1 MFNTD
6 PFFDDPMSNT
16 TDSKNPQIVYSCTSK
31 RTVEGELFIRQHVF
45 DYIISG
51 TSEVFFEGKSY
62 LHQAGEVRFARRN
75 RLSKFTK
82 IPPPG
87 GEYQSVSVC
96 IDQRTLEEMSLQYK
110 PAQPG
115 HANNDN
121 VFLLKSNRLFNNYID
136 SLLPYLVNS
145 GQISSD
151 LVRLKIREAILIFM
165 EANPELKHILFDFQ
179 EPGKI
184 DLEAYMNEH
193 YQFNGDLQHFAYLTG
208 RSLSTFKRD
217 FEHIFKMTPSR
228 WLINK
233 RLGEAHFLL
242 KEKKRKATD
251 IYMDVGFKDYS
262 HFSLAFKKAFGH
274 SPSMIA

>member
-1 MFNTD
+1 MD
-6 PFFDDPMSNT
+6 LFFDDPMSNT

-31 RTVEGELFIRQHVF
+31 RTIEGELFIRQHVF
-45 DYIISG
+45 DYIITG

-62 LHQAGEVRFARRN
+62 LHHAGEVRFARRN

-82 IPPPG
+82 IPPHG

-110 PAQPG
+110 PAQHG
-115 HANNDN
+115 NANNDN

-145 GQISSD
+145 SQISRD

-165 EANPELKHILFDFQ
+165 DANPELKHILFDFQ

-217 FEHIFKMTPSR
+217 FERIFQMTPSR
-228 WLINK
+228 WLVNK